1 MMNEDSKKVFSR
13 RLLAW
18 WKNNKRDFP
27 WRHTN
32 DPYAVLIAEMLL
44 RKTTAPQVDR
54 LYKALIGRYPDAKSL
69 SEADENELRDMI
81 KPLGMEHKRAKLLK
95 EVSHVIIRSYNGIIP
110 SAQKELLQLPGI
122 GLYAANAVLSFS
134 HAQNVPMV
142 DTNFVRLIK
151 RVFGYTTS
159 RARARDDQQI
169 WEFAKIL
176 VPKGRSKEFNL
187 AVIDFASL
195 VCRVRVPK
203 CEVCPLT
210 SICVFFKKNTQYHE
224 TNENLRSTL
233 VKRKKYIAGGGRWIN
248 RQ

>member
-1 MMNEDSKKVFSR
+1 MMNDDPRKTFSK

-44 RKTTAPQVDR
+44 RKTTALQVDR
-54 LYKALIGRYPDAKSL
+54 LYRALIGKYPDVKSL

-95 EVSHVIIRSYNGIIP
+95 EVNNVIIESYKGVIP

-122 GLYAANAVLSFS
+122 GPYAANAVLSFS

-142 DTNFVRLIK
+142 DTNFVRLIE
-151 RVFGYTTS
+151 RVFGFKSS
-159 RARARDDQQI
+159 RARARDDKQI
-169 WEFAKIL
+169 WEFAETL

-187 AVIDFASL
+187 AVIDFAAS
-195 VCRVRVPK
+195 VCGARVPK

-210 SICVFFKKNTQYHE
+210 SVCTFFKKN
-224 TNENLRSTL
+224 L
-233 VKRKKYIAGGGRWIN
+233 
-248 RQ
+248 

>member
-1 MMNEDSKKVFSR
+1 MMNDDSRKIFSK
-13 RLLAW
+13 RLLTW

-44 RKTTAPQVDR
+44 RKTTALQVDG
-54 LYKALIGRYPDAKSL
+54 LYRALIGKYPDVKSL

-95 EVSHVIIRSYNGIIP
+95 KVSNVIIESYKGVIP

-122 GLYAANAVLSFS
+122 GPYAANAVLSFS
-134 HAQNVPMV
+134 HTQNVPMV
-142 DTNFVRLIK
+142 DTNFVRLIE
-151 RVFGYTTS
+151 RVFGFKSS
-159 RARARDDQQI
+159 RVRARDDKQI
-169 WEFAKIL
+169 WEFAETL

-187 AVIDFASL
+187 AVIDFAAS
-195 VCRVRVPK
+195 VCGARVPK

-210 SICVFFKKNTQYHE
+210 SVCVFFKKN
-224 TNENLRSTL
+224 L
-233 VKRKKYIAGGGRWIN
+233 
-248 RQ
+248 

>member
-1 MMNEDSKKVFSR
+1 MMNDDSRKIFSKC
-13 RLLAW
+13 LLAW

-44 RKTTAPQVDR
+44 RKTTALQVDG
-54 LYKALIGRYPDAKSL
+54 LYRALIDKYPDVKSL

-95 EVSHVIIRSYNGIIP
+95 EVSNVIIESYKGFIP
-110 SAQKELLQLPGI
+110 STQKELLQLPGI
-122 GLYAANAVLSFS
+122 GPYAANTVLSFS

-142 DTNFVRLIK
+142 DTNFVRLIE
-151 RVFGYTTS
+151 RVFGFKS
-159 RARARDDQQI
+159 SKARARDDKQI
-169 WEFAKIL
+169 WEFAETL

-187 AVIDFASL
+187 TVIDFAAS
-195 VCRVRVPK
+195 VCRARVPK

-210 SICVFFKKNTQYHE
+210 SVCVFFKKN
-224 TNENLRSTL
+224 L
-233 VKRKKYIAGGGRWIN
+233 
-248 RQ
+248 

>member
-1 MMNEDSKKVFSR
+1 MMNSDSRKIFSK

-44 RKTTAPQVDR
+44 RKTTAQQVDG
-54 LYKALIGRYPDAKSL
+54 LYKALIGKYPNAKSL

-95 EVSHVIIRSYNGIIP
+95 EVSRVIIESYKGLIP
-110 SAQKELLQLPGI
+110 SEQKELLQLPGI
-122 GLYAANAVLSFS
+122 GPYAANAVLSFS

-142 DTNFVRLIK
+142 DTNFVRLTE
-151 RVFGYTTS
+151 RVFGFKSS
-159 RARARDDQQI
+159 RARARDDKRI
-169 WEFAKIL
+169 WEFAETI

-187 AVIDFASL
+187 AVIDFAAS
-195 VCRVRVPK
+195 VCGARVPK
-203 CEVCPLT
+203 CEACPLT
-210 SICVFFKKNTQYHE
+210 FICVFFKKN
-224 TNENLRSTL
+224 S
-233 VKRKKYIAGGGRWIN
+233 
-248 RQ
+248 